1 MPIGVQNFSILSP
14 EQANPLGYGLSQ
26 GIAAHLNQLNAQK
39 LQQLMPF
46 VAPQAQ
52 ADLQKSQLFNQ
63 YYGKDITSQ
72 IGLRGAQ
79 AGNLGA
85 DTRKTNFFLNNPGY
99 FAGDEMKTVQALIN
113 MGAIDPNSLKPP
125 TQAAQ
130 PQISNPAATT
140 PVATSGTYTPPQGS
154 TAAPDANPLSPMQS
168 PMQSSNNP
176 VSPSQTSAGVF
187 NPSNQSAPFNTNN
200 PMVNAILNKP
210 YASAGYQQRMTQ
222 GFNWVHSPVDAKN
235 YQIAQLAGAGI
246 DPSVAVSELSSGLTV
261 PQILQKNG
269 FDPTNPPDPDFLPTR
284 GNIQQLKQRQ
294 SALKELDTI
303 GTFIKEGLGPYS
315 QTIQGYSPAQI
326 GDALT
331 GMNPEQQKK
340 FLAARMLAP
349 EYSNIRLM
357 VAQGKT
363 GITAVEQIM
372 DKSMMNVKALHLP
385 VTQDIFEGAQEL
397 ADKTITDAFSKAQDV
412 YKVGQK
418 TNQSPN
424 VSTQSD
430 DKSVTWKRVNGQL
443 VRS

>member
-26 GIAAHLNQLNAQK
+26 GIASHLNQLNAQK
-39 LQQLMPF
+39 LQQLMPY

-52 ADLQKSQLFNQ
+52 ADLQKAQLFNQ

-79 AGNLGA
+79 AGNLSA
-85 DTRKTNFFLNNPGY
+85 DTKKTNFFLNNPGY

-125 TQAAQ
+125 TQPAQ
-130 PQISNPAATT
+130 PQVSNPAATT
-140 PVATSGTYTPPQGS
+140 PVATSGTYTPPQTNPAS
-154 TAAPDANPLSPMQS
+154 AQANPLSPVPS
-168 PMQSSNNP
+168 ADNP
-176 VSPSQTSAGVF
+176 LNPPATSGGMF
-187 NPSNQSAPFNTNN
+187 NPSNQSGPFNTNN

-210 YASAGYQQRMTQ
+210 YANAGYQQRMTQ

-385 VTQDIFEGAQEL
+385 ITKEIFDGAQEL
-397 ADKTITDAFSKAQDV
+397 ADKTITDAFSKAQTV
-412 YKVGQK
+412 YKVGQ
-418 TNQSPN
+418 NQ
-424 VSTQSD
+424 
-430 DKSVTWKRVNGQL
+430 KSSVNAASANAPDPLGI
-443 VRS
+443 R

>member
-14 EQANPLGYGLSQ
+14 EQANPMGYGLSQ
-26 GIAAHLNQLNAQK
+26 GIAAHLNQLNAEK
-39 LQQLMPF
+39 LQQLMPY

-52 ADLQKSQLFNQ
+52 ADLQKAQLFNQ
-63 YYGKDITSQ
+63 YYGKDINSQ

-79 AGNLGA
+79 AGNLSA
-85 DTRKTNFFLNNPGY
+85 DTKKTNFFLNNPGY

-125 TQAAQ
+125 TQPAQ
-130 PQISNPAATT
+130 PQVSNPAATT
-140 PVATSGTYTPPQGS
+140 PVATSGTYTPPQMS
-154 TAAPDANPLSPMQS
+154 PASAQANPLSPVPSESNPLNPPAQS
-168 PMQSSNNP
+168 
-176 VSPSQTSAGVF
+176 GVF

-210 YASAGYQQRMTQ
+210 YANAGYQQRMTQ

-315 QTIQGYSPAQI
+315 QTINGYSPAQI

-385 VTQDIFEGAQEL
+385 ITQDIFEGAQEL
-397 ADKTITDAFSKAQDV
+397 ADKTITDAFAKAQTV
-412 YKVGQK
+412 YKVGQ
-418 TNQSPN
+418 NQ
-424 VSTQSD
+424 
-430 DKSVTWKRVNGQL
+430 KSSVNASSANAADPLGI
-443 VRS
+443 R